1 MNYFFIVLAIIF
13 IIYIFRMIKKKNF
26 SIKESLFWVM
36 GTFVMTIFA
45 IFPKLLD
52 KIALRLNITYPPSL
66 LFLVGIFFLLFINF
80 RNTQKIS
87 KQNERIIELAQK
99 CSILEFEIDKL
110 EKINNSKKG
119 EKND

>member
-1 MNYFFIVLAIIF
+1 MNYFFIILAIIF

-26 SIKESLFWVM
+26 SIKESLFWVV

-52 KIALRLNITYPPSL
+52 KIALSLKITYPPSL

-80 RNTQKIS
+80 RNTKKIS

-99 CSILEFEIDKL
+99 NSILEFEIEKL
-110 EKINNSKKG
+110 KKG
-119 EKND
+119 ETNE

>member
-26 SIKESLFWVM
+26 SIKESLFWVA
-36 GTFVMTIFA
+36 GTIVMIIFA

-52 KIALRLNITYPPSL
+52 KIAIRLNIDYPPSL

-80 RNTQKIS
+80 RNTQKIT
-87 KQNERIIELAQK
+87 KQNERITELAQK
-99 CSILEFEIDKL
+99 CSIMEFEIDNLK
-110 EKINNSKKG
+110 NNSKGVK
-119 EKND
+119 

>member
-26 SIKESLFWVM
+26 SIKESLFWVV
-36 GTFVMTIFA
+36 GTIAMIIFA
-45 IFPKLLD
+45 VFPKLLD
-52 KIALRLNITYPPSL
+52 NIALGLNITYPPSL

-87 KQNERIIELAQK
+87 KQNERITELAQK
-99 CSILEFEIDKL
+99 SSILEFEIDKL
-110 EKINNSKKG
+110 NKG
-119 EKND
+119 ETNE